1 MKEAFKK
8 FSTYKEEVSNKNE
21 VWSYTRVSSKKQYDD
36 NESLN
41 NQKTT
46 AIQFSQQND
55 YKIIHEF
62 GGTYESAKGDFTR
75 KEFKLMVEEVRK
87 AKRRPYAILIY
98 KMSRFSRSGS
108 GGISVVHELVNNL
121 GVHLI
126 ETSSGLSTATSKG
139 ENLIIERLVAA
150 ERENLERLEFT
161 IPGMKTHLRKG
172 KYLGKAPFGYDH
184 HGPKVKDI
192 QRLCRE
198 QKIVLNNDGRLLQKA
213 WKWKI
218 GGMRD
223 FEIIKKLEVMG
234 LKIDKRKLSPIWRN
248 PFYCA
253 VSVNRLLGGD
263 AVKGN
268 WEQMVSEKEFWVVQQ
283 ILEENNS
290 GYKKSSVNE
299 FRPLTQF
306 VTCLECAG
314 KLTSYEVKKK
324 GLHYY
329 TCQNKCSGSSMNA
342 ISTPKSKKIGLNNL
356 FSELIESY
364 ELNPELEGLFKQ
376 QLKYSIEA
384 FNLDCGDEEKRL
396 NKILDKLTADFDKLQ
411 KKNAFDE
418 LSNDVFQKFS
428 TPILG
433 EIDEVKREL
442 EKLSSTISNQEDAVI
457 KCVEVS
463 KNISR
468 QWRLGGVESKLRI
481 QKLVFPSGLVI
492 DAKKRQYLTQDVN
505 SIFSLSKDIARDS
518 VRKEKDPSVK
528 ITDESPFVAG
538 TGLEPMTFGL

>member
-8 FSTYKEEVSNKNE
+8 FSTYKEEVSNRNE

-41 NQKTT
+41 NQKNC
-46 AIQFSQQND
+46 ADSFSSQND
-55 YKIIHEF
+55 YKITHEF

-108 GGISVVHELVNNL
+108 GGISVVHELVDDL
-121 GVHLI
+121 GVNLI
-126 ETSSGLSTATSKG
+126 ETSSGTSTASPKG
-139 ENLIIERLVAA
+139 KNLILERLVAA

-172 KYLGKAPFGYDH
+172 NYLGKAPFGYDH

-192 QRLCRE
+192 ERISRE
-198 QKIVLNNDGRLLQKA
+198 QKIVINKEGKLLQQA

-223 FEIIKKLEVMG
+223 FTIIKKLGMMG

-253 VSVNRLLGGD
+253 VSVNRMLEGD

-268 WEQMVSEKEFWVVQQ
+268 WEPMVSEKDFWIVQR
-283 ILEENNS
+283 ILEGNNS

-306 VTCLECAG
+306 VSCLECDG

-342 ISTPKSKKIGLNNL
+342 ISTPNSKKKGLNNI
-356 FSELIESY
+356 FSELISNY
-364 ELNPELEGLFKQ
+364 ELQPALEEVFRQ
-376 QLKYSIEA
+376 QLTYSIEA
-384 FNLDCGDEEKRL
+384 FNEDCGGEEKRL
-396 NKILDKLTADFDKLQ
+396 NKILSKLTADFERLQ

-418 LSNDVFQKFS
+418 LSNDVFHKYS
-428 TPILG
+428 APILV

-442 EKLSSTISNQEDAVI
+442 EKLSSTISNQEETID

-463 KNISR
+463 KNISK
-468 QWRLGGVESKLRI
+468 QWRLGDVESKLRI

-492 DAKKRQYLTQDVN
+492 DGKKRQYLTPEVN
-505 SIFSLSKDIARDS
+505 SVFSISRDIARETEGQ
-518 VRKEKDPSVK
+518 KKDPSVK
-528 ITDESPFVAG
+528 LTDESLVVAG
-538 TGLEPMTFGL
+538 ARLELTTSGL